1 MPSQY
6 DYQVKIVLIGD
17 SGVGK
22 TTFFRAF
29 TQLNLDEQTY
39 ATIGVDFWSQVV
51 PINNSKVKVVV
62 WDTAGMERF
71 RDLTKQYYRG
81 TDIIILF
88 YDITNKTSFESLD
101 TWIKSVK
108 KIVPEGDNIFAIVGT
123 KLDFEEKRTVTRQE
137 AEQFAQNNN
146 ATYFEVCS
154 SNHKDDLASE
164 NTKAVILS
172 TINTFSTQAKNK
184 KYSATVDLTSSSPNK
199 HSRCC

>member
-184 KYSATVDLTSSSPNK
+184 KYSATVDLTGSSPNK
-199 HSRCC
+199 RLRCC

>member
-164 NTKAVILS
+164 NTKAVIIN

-184 KYSATVDLTSSSPNK
+184 KYSATVDLTGSSPNK
-199 HSRCC
+199 QSRCC

>member
-123 KLDFEEKRTVTRQE
+123 KLDFEAKRTVTRQE

-199 HSRCC
+199 RLRCC

>member
-123 KLDFEEKRTVTRQE
+123 KLDFEAKRTVTRQE

-154 SNHKDDLASE
+154 SNRKDDLASE

-184 KYSATVDLTSSSPNK
+184 KYSATVDLTGSSPNK
-199 HSRCC
+199 QSRCC

>member
-123 KLDFEEKRTVTRQE
+123 KLDFEAKRTVTRQE
-137 AEQFAQNNN
+137 AEKFAQNNN

-184 KYSATVDLTSSSPNK
+184 KYSATVDLTGSSPNK
-199 HSRCC
+199 QSRCC